1 MSGKKRGLSH
11 EEKRKRMCE
20 FFYEKKEVM
29 TLKELEKHL
38 PKVKGIVSQT
48 VKDILQSLVDDGLV
62 DSDKIGAG
70 NFFWALPSK
79 ALSLKQNKIQSLK
92 HDIDQFGEETEKLN
106 AEARQLLSDRMDS
119 DERAELEISHANLL
133 AENASI
139 DARLVAYDDRNPA
152 KLKELEDM
160 ISEAHGAVN
169 RWTDNVFS
177 VVSYISSKNSGLD
190 QASLLQQFG
199 LPADMDNID

>member
-29 TLKELEKHL
+29 TLKELEKHS
-38 PKVKGIVSQT
+38 IVSQT

-119 DERAELEISHANLL
+119 VH
-133 AENASI
+133 
-139 DARLVAYDDRNPA
+139 
-152 KLKELEDM
+152 
-160 ISEAHGAVN
+160 
-169 RWTDNVFS
+169 
-177 VVSYISSKNSGLD
+177 
-190 QASLLQQFG
+190 
-199 LPADMDNID
+199 